1 LRAQASGLLACDF
14 FHVDTIFLRRFY
26 VLFLMEIHTRRVH
39 ILGVTAHPT
48 GPWVAQAARNL
59 AMDLAGRIASFRFL
73 VRDRDTKFTRPR
85 TPQANC
91 YAERFVRTVRAECN
105 DQLLIR
111 NERHAVAVPSEYAEH
126 YDTHRPHQGRGQ
138 RAPSDEDQPI
148 IVSEARPIER
158 HSVLGGLINESR
170 QAA

>member
-1 LRAQASGLLACDF
+1 LACDF
-14 FHVDTIFLRRFY
+14 FHADTIFLRRFY

-39 ILGVTAHPT
+39 IIGVTAHPT

-73 VRDRDTKFTRPR
+73 VRDRDTKFTGAFDEVFRSEGITIVKTPLR

-91 YAERFVRTVRAECN
+91 YAERFVRTVRAECT

-111 NERHAVAVPSEYAEH
+111 NQRHAVAVLSEYAEH
-126 YDTHRPHQGRGQ
+126 YNTLGHT
-138 RAPSDEDQPI
+138 RAGAN
-148 IVSEARPIER
+148 ARPMMR
-158 HSVLGGLINESR
+158 INRSWR
-170 QAA
+170 QRQDQSSLTPCSAV